1 MIDPREQQLQY
12 EIESDAEAAAAR
24 LNKLREQAAAGD
36 TSLPKTS
43 RFIARAYAAVKD
55 SLVAEAAQV
64 RRGRG
69 AKLATWIRAVDPSI
83 AAVIAIRECITALTG
98 GRNRERPV
106 TIQVLAGAIGRLYEL
121 EIRIKEAE
129 TVNPVYMR
137 KINEQVKERGT
148 SSKHHLAGVYSH
160 AYQQVMKEHAD
171 SKLSAPETIHLG
183 KFGVQACIDA
193 GLVVLHKTREKGGM
207 SKLFFYELADEVEDY
222 LTEYSNTDVQS
233 VRDVGAGLMF
243 CEPDPWHTLLGGGYL
258 SPRRKQ
264 AAPLMSLH
272 GIRKLERRRLR
283 DEFTAENMPVV
294 FECANYLQSIPLD
307 MHMPTLGAIRELW
320 HAGGGALGVPQR
332 LLPPKPTLALP
343 PTWAKAEGTEEERE
357 LFYQWKRA
365 ATKWYD
371 VAREWRSKVR
381 ELGGFLRA
389 AGKVEGPMWL
399 PVFMDTRGR
408 WYYRGT
414 PNPQGSDIAKAV
426 IHFHDKKPLGKR
438 GVYWLKVAVANNF
451 GFDKARFDLR
461 AKWTEENW
469 ERIQQALPAPAD
481 AEDTL
486 GKDAPWCMFSAA
498 WELQRAYMSGDPES
512 YCSGVPVHMDATCSG
527 LQHFSAILFDPV
539 GGLYVNLYDD
549 NPDFMGP
556 KQDIYGKVGNETL
569 KEVREDLNS
578 DDPDIRRYAEVW
590 LEFGISRD
598 LAKTPVMTYVYG
610 ATLRGTS
617 EFVQDKMEDVL
628 GADCWPADVS
638 GFKCSMYMARKLFQG
653 IANTVPASAEAMR
666 WLRGVARGVP
676 NGQRMEWTTP
686 TGFKV
691 QHDYQGFDEIRVRIA
706 SCGITQALVREFN
719 DSTLPMPMQN
729 AISPNFVH
737 ALDASHLTLTA
748 LGMKKR
754 GLQMLAIHDSFAT
767 HPCDVD
773 ALHEIVRD
781 EFAKMYASGDILEKF
796 LWEVNA
802 VGEVPQ
808 RGDLDINRVRSSE
821 FFFC

>member
-1 MIDPREQQLQY
+1 
-12 EIESDAEAAAAR
+12 
-24 LNKLREQAAAGD
+24 
-36 TSLPKTS
+36 
-43 RFIARAYAAVKD
+43 
-55 SLVAEAAQV
+55 
-64 RRGRG
+64 
-69 AKLATWIRAVDPSI
+69 
-83 AAVIAIRECITALTG
+83 
-98 GRNRERPV
+98 
-106 TIQVLAGAIGRLYEL
+106 L

-129 TVNPVYMR
+129 LVNPVYMR
-137 KINEQVKERGT
+137 KIHEQIKERGT
-148 SSKHHLAGVYSH
+148 TAKHHLAGVYGN

-171 SKLSAPETIHLG
+171 SKLSAPETIQLG

-193 GLVVLHKTREKGGM
+193 GLVVLHKAQSNKGKM
-207 SKLFFYELADEVEDY
+207 YFYELADEVESYLLDY
-222 LTEYSNTDVQS
+222 SDTDVQS
-233 VRDVGAGLMF
+233 IRDVGAGLMF
-243 CEPDPWHTLLGGGYL
+243 CPPDDWHTLLGGGYL

-264 AAPLMSLH
+264 HAPLMSLH
-272 GIRKLERRRLR
+272 GIRKSERRRLR
-283 DEFTAENMPVV
+283 DTFTAENMPLV
-294 FECANYLQSIPLD
+294 FECANYLQSIPMD
-307 MHMPTLGAIRELW
+307 MHMPTLDAIRGLW
-320 HAGGGALGVPQR
+320 LEGGGALGVPR
-332 LLPPKPTLALP
+332 RALPPKPALTLP
-343 PTWAKAEGTEEERE
+343 ETWEKASGTEEELE
-357 LFYQWKRA
+357 LFHKWKRE

-371 VAREWRSKVR
+371 IAREWRSKVR
-381 ELGGFLRA
+381 EVGGFLRA
-389 AGKVEGPMWL
+389 AQKVDGPIWV

-426 IHFHDKKPLGKR
+426 IHFREKKPLGRR

-469 ERIQQALPAPAD
+469 ERIQQALPAPGD

-527 LQHFSAILFDPV
+527 LQHFSAILADAV
-539 GGLYVNLYDD
+539 GGLYVNLYDEH
-549 NPDFMGP
+549 PEFMGP
-556 KQDIYGKVGNETL
+556 KQDISGQGGNESL
-569 KEVREDLNS
+569 KVVREDLNS
-578 DDPDIRRYAEVW
+578 DDAEIRRYAEVW

-617 EFVQDKMEDVL
+617 EFVQDKMESLL
-628 GADCWPADVS
+628 GSSCWPADVS

-653 IANTVPASAEAMR
+653 IASTVPASAEAMQ
-666 WLRGVARGVP
+666 WLKGVARAVP

-686 TGFKV
+686 TGFRV
-691 QHDYQGFDEIRVRIA
+691 QHDYQGFDEIRVQIA
-706 SCGITQALVREFN
+706 SCGVMQALVREFN

-729 AISPNFVH
+729 AIAPNFVH

-796 LWEVNA
+796 LWEVNS

-808 RGDLDINRVRSSE
+808 RGDLDISRVRSSE